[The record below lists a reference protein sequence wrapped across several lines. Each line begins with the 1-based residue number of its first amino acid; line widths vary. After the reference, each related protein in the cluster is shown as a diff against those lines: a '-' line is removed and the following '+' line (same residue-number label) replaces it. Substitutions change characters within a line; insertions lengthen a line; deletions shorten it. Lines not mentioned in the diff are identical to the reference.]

1 MASACDTLLDKTP
14 PSATHVD
21 DVARIGLDGKAIN
34 WIWVRLAI
42 SGQDVCGFLLFLI
55 VSGYFISR
63 SRERLNER

>member
-1 MASACDTLLDKTP
+1 MTICSFEGIYPAVSANTLLDKTP

-42 SGQDVCGFLLFLI
+42 
-55 VSGYFISR
+55 
-63 SRERLNER
+63 